1 MVKNFGLGGRF
12 TSLVT
17 ILPASAV
24 AVAAADVAAADAA
37 AGAEG
42 FTGTT
47 IGRRSFFP
55 PRPKQPREP
64 QGQTQEEVSFW
75 I

>member
-1 MVKNFGLGGRF
+1 MLQRPTLQQEPKVSLGQQ
-12 TSLVT
+12 
-17 ILPASAV
+17 SAEPLSTKTKTTDI
-24 AVAAADVAAADAA
+24 ATR
-37 AGAEG
+37 AER

-55 PRPKQPREP
+55 PRPKQPKQP
-64 QGQTQEEVSFW
+64 QGRTQEEVSFW